1 MFFNYFIS
9 FDLFTTYLFEY
20 TIFNACRKTQYLLD
34 EISDLINIPIDWKVQ
49 HYLLIII
56 SYYPVRIYLGW

>member
-34 EISDLINIPIDWKVQ
+34 EISGLINF
-49 HYLLIII
+49 LLTEKFNII
-56 SYYPVRIYLGW
+56 Y